1 MPELRR
7 EVVAPPGAGEVRVRT
22 IASAPSQGTEMLVYR
37 GQVPAGLPLD
47 LPTLAGS
54 FAFPIKYGYAAV
66 GWVVDVGRGVEGY
79 APGDAV
85 FVHHPHQSA
94 FVVPAAMPV
103 RLPPGLDPVLG
114 LFAAN
119 VEAAVNVLLDTP
131 LRLGETALV
140 FGQGT
145 VGNLIAQ
152 LARHAGAHR
161 VLAVEPIAL
170 RREIALRTGVDQ
182 ALEPGED
189 LAERVQALTGGRGAD
204 VAIEASGAGAALQA
218 AIDAVADE
226 GTVIVVS
233 WYGDK
238 PVTLELGGHF
248 HRGRIRL
255 RSSQVG
261 RLDPAL
267 SPRWDR
273 ARRTALVMEL
283 LPRLRLAELISH
295 RIPFGQAPEAYR
307 LIDERPEETMQVV
320 LMHEEGLDVRDRGDG
335 PV

>member
-1 MPELRR
+1 
-7 EVVAPPGAGEVRVRT
+7 
-22 IASAPSQGTEMLVYR
+22 
-37 GQVPAGLPLD
+37 VPA
-47 LPTLAGS
+47 
-54 FAFPIKYGYAAV
+54 K
-66 GWVVDVGRGVEGY
+66 
-79 APGDAV
+79 
-85 FVHHPHQSA
+85 
-94 FVVPAAMPV
+94 MPV

-119 VEAAVNVLLDTP
+119 VEAAVNVLLDMP

-170 RREIALRTGVDQ
+170 RREIALRTGVDE

-189 LAERVQALTGGRGAD
+189 LPVRVQAFTGGRGAD

-218 AIDAVADE
+218 AIEAVADE
-226 GTVIVVS
+226 GTIIVVS

-261 RLDPAL
+261 RVDPGL

-273 ARRTALVMEL
+273 ARRTALVMDL

-295 RIPFGQAPEAYR
+295 RIPFGQAAEAYR

-320 LMHEEGLDVRDRGDG
+320 LTYEGG
-335 PV
+335 

>member
-1 MPELRR
+1 MGGEPAGPGAIGGRALWLAAPRAPEFRD
-7 EVVAPPGAGEVRVRT
+7 EPAPPPGPGEVRVRA
-22 IASAPSQGTEMLVYR
+22 IASALSQGTELLVYR

-66 GWVVDVGRGVEGY
+66 GRVVDVGPGVEGY
-79 APGDAV
+79 ANGDAV

-94 FVVPAAMPV
+94 FVVPATMPV
-103 RLPPGLDPVLG
+103 RLPSGLDPVLG

-152 LARHAGAHR
+152 VARHAGAHR

-170 RREIALRTGVDQ
+170 RREIALRTGVDE

-189 LAERVQALTGGRGAD
+189 LAGRVQALTGGRGGD
-204 VAIEASGAGAALQA
+204 VAI
-218 AIDAVADE
+218 
-226 GTVIVVS
+226 
-233 WYGDK
+233 
-238 PVTLELGGHF
+238 
-248 HRGRIRL
+248 
-255 RSSQVG
+255 
-261 RLDPAL
+261 
-267 SPRWDR
+267 
-273 ARRTALVMEL
+273 
-283 LPRLRLAELISH
+283 
-295 RIPFGQAPEAYR
+295 
-307 LIDERPEETMQVV
+307 
-320 LMHEEGLDVRDRGDG
+320 
-335 PV
+335 